1 MRLPLTECLFALICA
16 VALPVAAQSAVA
28 SATTLAPAADLQ
40 QWHQQITK
48 QDQQVHYL
56 DADGKS
62 ITAQQFLAVV
72 AQHIVSFT
80 MSRTQVDHNAPSM
93 TLQLLATAAAP
104 SGAQ

>member
-1 MRLPLTECLFALICA
+1 MRLPFLTCLFALMCA

-28 SATTLAPAADLQ
+28 APTASTPSADLQ

-48 QDQQVHYL
+48 QYQQVHYL

-80 MSRTQVDHNAPSM
+80 MSRTQVDQNAPSM
-93 TLQLLATAAAP
+93 TLQLLAPAAAP
-104 SGAQ
+104 AGAQ